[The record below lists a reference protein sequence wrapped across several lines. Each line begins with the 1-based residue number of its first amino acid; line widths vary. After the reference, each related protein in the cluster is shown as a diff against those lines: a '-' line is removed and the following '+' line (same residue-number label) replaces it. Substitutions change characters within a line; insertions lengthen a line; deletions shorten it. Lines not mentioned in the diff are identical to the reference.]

1 MKAKKPFPDW
11 VAAYLAECAN
21 RMLSDIAKKTRDL
34 RKVLPWILGFP
45 RKRGPGNPL
54 DINRDRHKSVFARQ
68 FALQLDKGDDP
79 SAART
84 NACNVIFEG
93 KDANVDDRTL
103 QRWLLEVFD
112 LKKAPSNAEAWK
124 KITNEYYDPLLRAVQ
139 DLMQRIKSRDTPS

>member
-11 VAAYLAECAN
+11 VAAYLAECAD
-21 RMLSDIAKKTRDL
+21 RMLSDRAKKARDL
-34 RKVLPWILGFP
+34 REILPWILGFP

-54 DINRDRHKSVFARQ
+54 DTDRNQHKSAFALQ
-68 FALQLDKGDDP
+68 FALQLDKGDNP

-112 LKKAPSNAEAWK
+112 LKKAPSNVEAWK
-124 KITNEYYDPLLRAVQ
+124 KITDEYYRPLLWAIQ
-139 DLMQRIKSRDTPS
+139 DLEQRIKSRDTPS